1 MKTENLVYVSYLTD
15 TGGHMM
21 ARAISCSPE
30 MHWPFGT
37 TWYNTIHKKET
48 EQFPLESVSKSVS
61 DLTYGPPTRAKNIID
76 WIESGRVK
84 DLPVS
89 IMDYK
94 TDQVL
99 RTSNVT
105 KRFYGKTCKLGD
117 PKYADDFNY
126 IFQRRLNELNLQDKR
141 FVLPAHTW
149 PDRIAQ
155 ALPGCKIVYV
165 DFDPNEIHSCIRS
178 AVNFSHAKDL
188 LADDM
193 YNPYKKYSKKQ
204 LFDMGFTQDD
214 AFDEYEMM
222 CDFRDQY
229 QSHSRLTKLDFCAWR
244 DSKNFDIDSDYNRIQ
259 TAIDNYLLPMFINK
273 QKSREHTIKKWLIS
287 NYAENTFIIKL
298 EEFIRGISE
307 EKYLEVCE
315 FLKITPQYNLVKTLA
330 NKREEHN
337 RVFTDNY
344 EIEGKKLNFHESMFS
359 SVIL

>member
-21 ARAISCSPE
+21 ARTISCSPE

-37 TWYNTIHKKET
+37 EWYNTIHKKET
-48 EQFPLESVSKSVS
+48 ELFPLELISKSVD
-61 DLTYGPPTRAKNIID
+61 DLNYGPSTRAKNIID
-76 WIESGRVK
+76 WLESGRIK
-84 DLPVS
+84 DFPVS

-117 PKYADDFNY
+117 QDYTDDFKY
-126 IFQRRLNELNLQDKR
+126 IFERRLTELNLHDKR
-141 FVLPAHTW
+141 FVLPSHTF

-193 YNPYKKYSKKQ
+193 YNPYKKYSKQQ

-214 AFDEYEMM
+214 IYEDYQMM
-222 CDFRDQY
+222 CEFRDEFEN
-229 QSHSRLTKLDFCAWR
+229 HSRLTRLDFYAWKHGG
-244 DSKNFDIDSDYNRIQ
+244 DNFDIGSDYNRIQ
-259 TAIDNYLLPMFINK
+259 TAIDYYLLPMFTKK
-273 QKSREHTIKKWLIS
+273 QKTRMKLKEWLLN
-287 NYAENTFIIKL
+287 NYAENTFVIKL
-298 EEFIRGISE
+298 EEFVRGISK

-315 FLKITPQYNLVKTLA
+315 FLKITPQYDLVNTLA
-330 NKREEHN
+330 KKREEHN
-337 RVFTDNY
+337 KVYSNNY
-344 EIEGKKLNFHESMFS
+344 EIEGKRLNFHE
-359 SVIL
+359 

>member
-21 ARAISCSPE
+21 ARTISCSPE

-37 TWYNTIHKKET
+37 DWYNSIDQQET
-48 EQFPLESVSKSVS
+48 KTFTLEQVSKTVL
-61 DLTYGPPTRAKNIID
+61 DLNYGPPTRAKNIID
-76 WIESGRVK
+76 WLETGRVK
-84 DLPVS
+84 DFPVS

-105 KRFYGKTCKLGD
+105 KRFYNRTYKLGD
-117 PKYADDFNY
+117 ADYIDDFNY
-126 IFQRRLNELNLQDKR
+126 IFKRRLSDLSIQDKR
-141 FVLPAHTW
+141 FVLPAHTF

-193 YNPYKKYSKKQ
+193 YDPYKKYTKQQ
-204 LFDMGFTQDD
+204 LFDMGFKQDD
-214 AFDEYEMM
+214 IYEDYEMM

-229 QSHSRLTKLDFCAWR
+229 QNHSRLTRLDFYAWR
-244 DSKNFDIDSDYNRIQ
+244 YSKNFNIDSDHSRIQ
-259 TAIDNYLLPMFINK
+259 TAIDDYLLPMFIKK
-273 QKSREHTIKKWLIS
+273 QKSRLKLKEWLLT
-287 NYAENTFIIKL
+287 NYAENTFVIKL
-298 EEFIRGISE
+298 EDFVRGLSE

-315 FLKITPQYNLVKTLA
+315 FLKITPQYDLVNTLA
-330 NKREEHN
+330 KKREEHN
-337 RVFTDNY
+337 RVYSNNY
-344 EIEGKKLNFHESMFS
+344 EIEGKRLNFHE
-359 SVIL
+359 